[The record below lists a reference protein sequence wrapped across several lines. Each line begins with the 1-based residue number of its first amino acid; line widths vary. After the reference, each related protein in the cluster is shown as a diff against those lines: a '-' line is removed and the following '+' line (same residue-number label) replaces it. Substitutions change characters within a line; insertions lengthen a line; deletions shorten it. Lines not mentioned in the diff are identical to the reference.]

1 MRRLIIPVLL
11 CSLAAACGKKGP
23 PVPPVPVIPRS
34 VSDLT
39 VMQRGK
45 NVVLSWA
52 YPSLSTSGVNLGT
65 IRRILVYRVRE
76 ELPASLSG
84 QDPKLTGEVN
94 PDAPIE
100 PALFSR
106 VPLLTAQQFVKLR
119 DRIDAIAGADL
130 PGYTAGGKILYTD
143 VVEMR
148 TTDDRPVRYTYA
160 VVTEG
165 EAARSDLSNL
175 ITIVPVEVPPPP
187 TGLAANSEPEGV
199 HLTWQAPSG
208 TEATFAGYN
217 IYRFPPIG
225 DIAELG
231 VPVNSQPVR
240 ETTFRD
246 TPPLGS
252 YRYKVTAV
260 AAAGPPRI
268 ESDATQSVLVEF
280 VDLVP
285 PPVPAGLSV
294 LSESDAVRLLWEAV
308 SSPDLAGYRIFRT
321 EGSERKLL
329 TPALLTETLYRDD
342 TIVRGTRY
350 IYSVTSVDRKGNE
363 SAPASSEPVLVAK

>member
-1 MRRLIIPVLL
+1 MRRLIILVLL
-11 CSLAAACGKKGP
+11 FALACGKKGP
-23 PVPPVPVIPRS
+23 PTPPVPVIPRS
-34 VSDLT
+34 VSDLA
-39 VMQRGK
+39 VLQRGK

-52 YPSLSTSGVNLGT
+52 YPSLSTSGVNLGN

-76 ELPASLSG
+76 ELPASLAG
-84 QDPKLTGEVN
+84 RDPKLAGESE
-94 PDAPIE
+94 PGAPIE

-106 VPLLTAQQFVKLR
+106 VPLLTPQQFVKLR
-119 DRIDAIAGADL
+119 DRIDVISGADL

-143 VVEMR
+143 LVGVR
-148 TTDDRPVRYTYA
+148 TSDDRPVRYTYA

-175 ITIVPVEVPPPP
+175 ITIVPVEVPSPP
-187 TGLAANSEPEGV
+187 TGIAAKSEPEGV
-199 HLTWQAPSG
+199 SLSWQKPSG

-225 DIAELG
+225 DISELG
-231 VPVNSQPVR
+231 LPVNSEPVK
-240 ETTFRD
+240 ETAFRD
-246 TPPLGS
+246 TPPLGT

-260 AAAGPPRI
+260 AATGPPRI

-285 PPVPAGLSV
+285 PPLPAGLSV

-308 SSPDLAGYRIFRT
+308 PAPDLAGYRIFRT
-321 EGSERKLL
+321 EETERKLL
-329 TPALLTETLYRDD
+329 TPQLLTETLFRDD
-342 TIVRGTRY
+342 TIVRGTSY
-350 IYSVTSVDRKGNE
+350 VYSVTSVDKNGNE
-363 SAPASSEPVLVAK
+363 SAPASSDPVLVPK

>member
-11 CSLAAACGKKGP
+11 LALACGKKGP
-23 PVPPVPVIPRS
+23 PAPPVPVIPRS
-34 VSDLT
+34 VSDLA
-39 VMQRGK
+39 VLQRGK

-52 YPSLSTSGVNLGT
+52 YPSLATSGVNLGN

-76 ELPASLSG
+76 ELPAGLAG
-84 QDPKLTGEVN
+84 TEPKLGGEVN

-106 VPLLTAQQFVKLR
+106 VPLLTPQQFVKLR
-119 DRIDAIAGADL
+119 DRIDVISGPDL

-143 VVEMR
+143 LVEMR
-148 TTDDRPVRYTYA
+148 TSDDRPVRYTYA

-165 EAARSDLSNL
+165 EVARSDLSNL
-175 ITIVPVEVPPPP
+175 ITIVPIEVPLQP
-187 TGLAANSEPEGV
+187 TGLAARSEPEGV
-199 HLTWQAPSG
+199 SLTWQKPASSG
-208 TEATFAGYN
+208 AAFAGYN

-225 DIAELG
+225 DISELG
-231 VPVNSQPVR
+231 LPVNSEPVK

-246 TPPLGS
+246 SPPLGS

-285 PPVPAGLSV
+285 PPIPAGLSV
-294 LSESDAVRLLWEAV
+294 LSESDAVRLLWDAV
-308 SSPDLAGYRIFRT
+308 SSPDLAGYRISRT
-321 EGSERKLL
+321 AGTERKLL
-329 TPALLTETLYRDD
+329 TPNLLTETLFRDD

-350 IYSVTSVDRKGNE
+350 IYVVTSVDKNGNE
-363 SAPASSEPVLVAK
+363 SAPASSDPVLVPR